1 MPRPGATSAST
12 GSDVMPA
19 LDSSI
24 LLAFLE
30 AEGEPVSGDR
40 LAKELG
46 VSRVAIW
53 SRLERLRAAGFAFKA
68 STRKGY
74 ELKSVPR
81 EINAALLD
89 AHLRRLKV
97 APDVELLAEVDS
109 TNSEAERR
117 LAAGQEAPFAVL
129 ARSQRAGR
137 GRLGRKWHSAQSGNL
152 YLSLAFRP
160 FIPPER
166 LKPFTLWMGLALCA
180 HVEKSLGLKLGLKWP
195 NDLQSPDGRKVAG
208 MLTEARLDADSVR
221 ELVFGL
227 GLNLTGQPK
236 DFPSEIRATAGSLE
250 AALGAP
256 LDVNREAAAVIAALF
271 HAWEQFEEGAWSRSF
286 RKLWQ
291 SYDVLA
297 GKSVRVG
304 LRGDPIA
311 GIVDGIDEEGSLIL
325 RTGGGRRTIVS
336 SGEVTLRKS

>member
-1 MPRPGATSAST
+1 MP
-12 GSDVMPA
+12 D

-30 AEGEPVSGDR
+30 ADGEPVSGDR

-53 SRLERLRAAGFAFKA
+53 SRLERLRASGYVFAA

-74 ELKSVPR
+74 ALRSVPR
-81 EINAALLD
+81 HLDQALLD
-89 AHLRRLKV
+89 AHLRLLKV
-97 APDVELLAEVDS
+97 SPKVEFLAEVDS

-117 LAAGQEAPFAVL
+117 LAVGQEAPFAVL
-129 ARSQRAGR
+129 ARSQKAGR
-137 GRLGRKWHSAQSGNL
+137 GRLGRKWHSAPSGNL

-166 LKPFTLWMGLALCA
+166 LRPFTLWMGLALCA
-180 HVEKSLGLKLGLKWP
+180 YVEKSLGLRLGLKWP

-221 ELVFGL
+221 ELVFGV
-227 GLNLTGQPK
+227 GLNLTGTPK
-236 DFPSEIRATAGSLE
+236 DFPADLRATAGSLE

-256 LDVNREAAAVIAALF
+256 LDLNREAAGVIAALF
-271 HAWEQFEEGAWSRSF
+271 RAWEQFEEGAWSRSF
-286 RKLWQ
+286 RKLWTHH
-291 SYDVLA
+291 DVLA

-304 LRGDPIA
+304 LRGDPVA
-311 GIVDGIDEEGSLIL
+311 GVVDGIDDEGSLIL
-325 RTGGGRRTIVS
+325 RTGGGRRAIVS
-336 SGEVTLRKS
+336 SGEVTLRRR

>member
-1 MPRPGATSAST
+1 MA
-12 GSDVMPA
+12 D

-24 LLAFLE
+24 LLAFLD

-53 SRLERLRAAGFAFKA
+53 SRLERLRAAGFVFAA

-74 ELKSVPR
+74 VLRTVPR
-81 EINAALLD
+81 QLDHALLD

-97 APDVELLAEVDS
+97 APKVEFLAAVDS

-117 LAAGQEAPFAVL
+117 LAVGQEAPFAVL
-129 ARSQRAGR
+129 ARTQKAGR
-137 GRLGRKWHSAQSGNL
+137 GRLGRKWHSAPSGNL

-166 LKPFTLWMGLALCA
+166 LRPFTLWMGLALCA
-180 HVEKSLGLKLGLKWP
+180 HVEKALGLKLGLKWP
-195 NDLQSPDGRKVAG
+195 NDLQSADGRKVAG

-221 ELVFGL
+221 ELVFGV
-227 GLNLTGQPK
+227 GLNLTGAPK
-236 DFPSEIRATAGSLE
+236 DFPSELRTVAGSLE

-256 LDVNREAAAVIAALF
+256 LDLNRVAAGVIAALF
-271 HAWEQFEEGAWSRSF
+271 RAWEQFEEGTWSRSF
-286 RKLWQ
+286 RRLWS

-325 RTGGGRRTIVS
+325 RTGGGRRAVVS
-336 SGEVTLRKS
+336 SGEVTLRKP

>member
-1 MPRPGATSAST
+1 MA
-12 GSDVMPA
+12 D

-30 AEGEPVSGDR
+30 ADGEPVSGDR

-53 SRLERLRAAGFAFKA
+53 SRLERLRASGYVFAA

-74 ELKSVPR
+74 ALRSVPR
-81 EINAALLD
+81 HLDPALLD
-89 AHLRRLKV
+89 AHLRLLKV
-97 APDVELLAEVDS
+97 SPKVEFLAEVDS

-117 LAAGQEAPFAVL
+117 LAVGQEAPFAVL
-129 ARSQRAGR
+129 ARTQKAGR
-137 GRLGRKWHSAQSGNL
+137 GRLGRKWHSAPSGNL

-208 MLTEARLDADSVR
+208 MLTEARLDDGELIGALLVLGERLRERLARNSVHRHGPEVAALQQLRGVLTRSVR
-221 ELVFGL
+221 
-227 GLNLTGQPK
+227 
-236 DFPSEIRATAGSLE
+236 DTAAFVDHCRG
-250 AALGAP
+250 GAP
-256 LDVNREAAAVIAALF
+256 GEFMPYWTPAEPYSQLIQRDPGRLRIALSHEWGDYHAVPHYVAEL
-271 HAWEQFEEGAWSRSF
+271 E
-286 RKLWQ
+286 
-291 SYDVLA
+291 
-297 GKSVRVG
+297 RVG
-304 LRGDPIA
+304 RF
-311 GIVDGIDEEGSLIL
+311 IVEL
-325 RTGGGRRTIVS
+325 
-336 SGEVTLRKS
+336 

>member
-1 MPRPGATSAST
+1 MA
-12 GSDVMPA
+12 D

-30 AEGEPVSGDR
+30 ADGEPVSGDR

-53 SRLERLRAAGFAFKA
+53 SRLERLRASGYVFAA

-74 ELKSVPR
+74 ALRSVPR
-81 EINAALLD
+81 HLDPALLD
-89 AHLRRLKV
+89 AHLRLLKV
-97 APDVELLAEVDS
+97 APKVEFLAEVDS

-117 LAAGQEAPFAVL
+117 LAVGQEAPFAVL
-129 ARSQRAGR
+129 ARTQKAGR
-137 GRLGRKWHSAQSGNL
+137 GRLGRKWHSAPSGNL

-166 LKPFTLWMGLALCA
+166 LRPFTLWMGLALCA
-180 HVEKSLGLKLGLKWP
+180 HVEKTFGLRLGLKWP

-221 ELVFGL
+221 ELVFGV
-227 GLNLTGQPK
+227 GLNLTGAAK
-236 DFPSEIRATAGSLE
+236 DFPADLRATAGSLE
-250 AALGAP
+250 AALGSP
-256 LDVNREAAAVIAALF
+256 LDLNRAAAGVIAALF
-271 HAWEQFEEGAWSRSF
+271 RAWEQFEEGTWSRSF
-286 RKLWQ
+286 RRLW
-291 SYDVLA
+291 SHHDVLA

-304 LRGDPIA
+304 LRGDPVA
-311 GIVDGIDEEGSLIL
+311 GVVDGIDDEGSLIL
-325 RTGGGRRTIVS
+325 RTGGGRRAVVS
-336 SGEVTLRKS
+336 SGEVTLRKP

>member
-1 MPRPGATSAST
+1 MA
-12 GSDVMPA
+12 D

-30 AEGEPVSGDR
+30 ADGEPVSGDR

-53 SRLERLRAAGFAFKA
+53 SRLERLRASGYVFAA

-74 ELKSVPR
+74 ALRSVPR
-81 EINAALLD
+81 HLDPALLD
-89 AHLRRLKV
+89 AHLRLLKV
-97 APDVELLAEVDS
+97 SPKVEFLAEVDS

-117 LAAGQEAPFAVL
+117 LAVGQEAPFAVL
-129 ARSQRAGR
+129 ARTQKAGR
-137 GRLGRKWHSAQSGNL
+137 GRLGRKWHSAPSGNL

-160 FIPPER
+160 FIPPDR

-221 ELVFGL
+221 ELVFGV
-227 GLNLTGQPK
+227 GLNLTGASK
-236 DFPSEIRATAGSLE
+236 DVPADLRATAGSLE
-250 AALGAP
+250 AALGSP
-256 LDVNREAAAVIAALF
+256 LDLNREAAGVIAALF
-271 HAWEQFEEGAWSRSF
+271 RAWEQFEEGTWSRSF
-286 RKLWQ
+286 RKLW
-291 SYDVLA
+291 SHHDVLA

-304 LRGDPIA
+304 LRGDPVA
-311 GIVDGIDEEGSLIL
+311 GVVDGIDDEGSLIL
-325 RTGGGRRTIVS
+325 RTGGGRRAIVS
-336 SGEVTLRKS
+336 SGEVTLRKP

>member
-1 MPRPGATSAST
+1 MA
-12 GSDVMPA
+12 D

-30 AEGEPVSGDR
+30 ADGEPVSGDR

-53 SRLERLRAAGFAFKA
+53 SRLERLRASGYVFTA

-74 ELKSVPR
+74 ALRSVPR
-81 EINAALLD
+81 HLDPALLD

-97 APDVELLAEVDS
+97 SPKVEFLAEVDS

-117 LAAGQEAPFAVL
+117 LAVGQEAPFAVF
-129 ARSQRAGR
+129 ARTQKAGR
-137 GRLGRKWHSAQSGNL
+137 GRLGRKWHSAPTGNL

-160 FIPPER
+160 FIAPDR

-180 HVEKSLGLKLGLKWP
+180 HVEKTLGLKLGLKWP

-221 ELVFGL
+221 ELVFGV
-227 GLNLTGQPK
+227 GLNLTGAPK
-236 DFPSEIRATAGSLE
+236 DFPAELRTSAGSLE
-250 AALGAP
+250 AALGTP
-256 LDVNREAAAVIAALF
+256 LDLNREAAGVIAALF
-271 HAWEQFEEGAWSRSF
+271 RAWEQFEEGTWSRSF
-286 RKLWQ
+286 RKLW
-291 SYDVLA
+291 SHHDVLA

-311 GIVDGIDEEGSLIL
+311 GIVDGIDDEGSLIL
-325 RTGGGRRTIVS
+325 RTGGGRRAIVS
-336 SGEVTLRKS
+336 SGEVTLRKP

>member
-1 MPRPGATSAST
+1 MA
-12 GSDVMPA
+12 D

-30 AEGEPVSGDR
+30 ADGEPVSGDR

-53 SRLERLRAAGFAFKA
+53 SRLERLRASGYVFAA

-74 ELKSVPR
+74 ALRSVPR
-81 EINAALLD
+81 HLDPALLD
-89 AHLRRLKV
+89 AHLRLLKV
-97 APDVELLAEVDS
+97 SPKVEFLAEVDS

-117 LAAGQEAPFAVL
+117 LAVGQETPFAVF
-129 ARSQRAGR
+129 ARTQKAGR
-137 GRLGRKWHSAQSGNL
+137 GRLGRKWHSAPSGNL

-160 FIPPER
+160 FIPPDR

-221 ELVFGL
+221 ELVFGV
-227 GLNLTGQPK
+227 GLNLTGAPK
-236 DFPSEIRATAGSLE
+236 DFPAELRASAGSLE

-256 LDVNREAAAVIAALF
+256 LDLNREAAGVIAALF
-271 HAWEQFEEGAWSRSF
+271 RAWEQFEEGTWSRSF
-286 RKLWQ
+286 RKLW
-291 SYDVLA
+291 SHHDVLA

-304 LRGDPIA
+304 LRGDPVA
-311 GIVDGIDEEGSLIL
+311 GVVDGIDDEGSLIL

-336 SGEVTLRKS
+336 SGEVTLRKP

>member
-1 MPRPGATSAST
+1 MA
-12 GSDVMPA
+12 D

-30 AEGEPVSGDR
+30 ADGDPVSGDR

-53 SRLERLRAAGFAFKA
+53 SRLERLRASGYVFAA

-74 ELKSVPR
+74 ALRSVPR
-81 EINAALLD
+81 HLEPALLD
-89 AHLRRLKV
+89 AHLRLLKV
-97 APDVELLAEVDS
+97 SPKVEFLAEVDS

-117 LAAGQEAPFAVL
+117 LAVGQEAPFAVL
-129 ARSQRAGR
+129 ARTQKAGR
-137 GRLGRKWHSAQSGNL
+137 GRLGRKWHSAPSGNL

-221 ELVFGL
+221 ELVFGV
-227 GLNLTGQPK
+227 GLNLTGASK
-236 DFPSEIRATAGSLE
+236 DFPADLRATAGSLE
-250 AALGAP
+250 AALGSP
-256 LDVNREAAAVIAALF
+256 LDLNREAAGVIAALF
-271 HAWEQFEEGAWSRSF
+271 RAWEQFEEGTWSRSF
-286 RKLWQ
+286 RKLW
-291 SYDVLA
+291 SHHDVLA

-304 LRGDPIA
+304 LRGDPVA
-311 GIVDGIDEEGSLIL
+311 GVVDGIDDEGSLIL
-325 RTGGGRRTIVS
+325 RTGGGRRAIVS
-336 SGEVTLRKS
+336 SGEVTLRKP

>member
-1 MPRPGATSAST
+1 MP
-12 GSDVMPA
+12 D

-30 AEGEPVSGDR
+30 ADGEPVSGDR

-53 SRLERLRAAGFAFKA
+53 SRLERLRASGYVFAA

-74 ELKSVPR
+74 ALRSVPR
-81 EINAALLD
+81 HLDPALLD

-97 APDVELLAEVDS
+97 APKVEFLAEVDS

-117 LAAGQEAPFAVL
+117 LAVGQEAPFAVL
-129 ARSQRAGR
+129 ARTQKAGR
-137 GRLGRKWHSAQSGNL
+137 GRLGRKWHSGASGNL

-180 HVEKSLGLKLGLKWP
+180 HVEKTLGLKLGLKWP

-221 ELVFGL
+221 ELVFGV
-227 GLNLTGQPK
+227 GLNLTGAPK
-236 DFPSEIRATAGSLE
+236 DFPADLRATAGSLE

-256 LDVNREAAAVIAALF
+256 LDLNREAAAVIAALF
-271 HAWEQFEEGAWSRSF
+271 RAWEQFEEGTWSRSF
-286 RKLWQ
+286 RRLWS

-304 LRGDPIA
+304 LRGDPVA
-311 GIVDGIDEEGSLIL
+311 GVVDGIDDEGSLIL
-325 RTGGGRRTIVS
+325 RTGGGRRAIVS
-336 SGEVTLRKS
+336 SGEVTLRKP

>member
-1 MPRPGATSAST
+1 MA
-12 GSDVMPA
+12 D

-30 AEGEPVSGDR
+30 ADGEPVSGDR

-53 SRLERLRAAGFAFKA
+53 SRLERLRASGYVFAA

-74 ELKSVPR
+74 ALRSVPR
-81 EINAALLD
+81 HLDPALLD
-89 AHLRRLKV
+89 AHLRLLKV
-97 APDVELLAEVDS
+97 SPKVEFLAEVDS

-117 LAAGQEAPFAVL
+117 LAVGQEAPFAVF
-129 ARSQRAGR
+129 ARTQKAGR
-137 GRLGRKWHSAQSGNL
+137 GRLGRKWHSAPSGNL

-160 FIPPER
+160 FIPPDR

-221 ELVFGL
+221 ELVFGV
-227 GLNLTGQPK
+227 GLNLTGAPK
-236 DFPSEIRATAGSLE
+236 DFPADLRATAGSLE

-256 LDVNREAAAVIAALF
+256 LDLNREAAGVIAALF
-271 HAWEQFEEGAWSRSF
+271 RAWEQFEEGTWSRSF
-286 RKLWQ
+286 RKLW
-291 SYDVLA
+291 SHHDVLA

-304 LRGDPIA
+304 LRGDPVA
-311 GIVDGIDEEGSLIL
+311 GVVDGIDDEGSLIL

-336 SGEVTLRKS
+336 SGEVTLRKP

>member
-1 MPRPGATSAST
+1 MA
-12 GSDVMPA
+12 D

-30 AEGEPVSGDR
+30 AAGEPVSGDR

-53 SRLERLRAAGFAFKA
+53 SRLERLRAAGFSFKA

-74 ELKSVPR
+74 VLKSVPR

-97 APDVELLAEVDS
+97 APSVELLAVVDS

-117 LAAGQEAPFAVL
+117 LAAGGEAPFAVL
-129 ARSQRAGR
+129 ARTQRAGR
-137 GRLGRKWHSAQSGNL
+137 GRLGRKWHSTHPGNL

-236 DFPSEIRATAGSLE
+236 DFPTELRAT
-250 AALGAP
+250 
-256 LDVNREAAAVIAALF
+256 VIAALF
-271 HAWEQFEEGAWSRSF
+271 HAWEQFAEGGWSRSF
-286 RKLWQ
+286 RKLW
-291 SYDVLA
+291 SAYDVLA

-304 LRGDPIA
+304 LRGDPVA
-311 GIVDGIDEEGSLIL
+311 GIVEGIDDEGSLIL
-325 RTGGGRRTIVS
+325 RTSGGRKTVVS
-336 SGEVTLRKS
+336 SGEVTLRKP

>member
-1 MPRPGATSAST
+1 MA
-12 GSDVMPA
+12 D

-30 AEGEPVSGDR
+30 ADGEPVSGDR

-53 SRLERLRAAGFAFKA
+53 SRLERLRATGYVFTA

-74 ELKSVPR
+74 ALRSVPR
-81 EINAALLD
+81 HLDPALLD

-97 APDVELLAEVDS
+97 SPKVEFLAEVDS

-117 LAAGQEAPFAVL
+117 LAVGQEAPFAVF
-129 ARSQRAGR
+129 ARTQKAGR
-137 GRLGRKWHSAQSGNL
+137 GRLGRKWHSAPTGNL

-160 FIPPER
+160 FIPPDR

-221 ELVFGL
+221 ELVFGV
-227 GLNLTGQPK
+227 GLNLTGAPK
-236 DFPSEIRATAGSLE
+236 DFPAELRTTAGSLE
-250 AALGAP
+250 AALGSP
-256 LDVNREAAAVIAALF
+256 LDLNREAAGVIAALF
-271 HAWEQFEEGAWSRSF
+271 RAWEQFEEGTWSRSF
-286 RKLWQ
+286 RKLWTHH
-291 SYDVLA
+291 DVLA

-311 GIVDGIDEEGSLIL
+311 GVVDGIDDEGSLIL
-325 RTGGGRRTIVS
+325 RTGGGRRAIVS
-336 SGEVTLRKS
+336 SGEVTLRKP

>member
-1 MPRPGATSAST
+1 MA
-12 GSDVMPA
+12 D

-30 AEGEPVSGDR
+30 ADGEPVSGDR

-53 SRLERLRAAGFAFKA
+53 SRLERLRASGYVFAA

-74 ELKSVPR
+74 ALRSVPR
-81 EINAALLD
+81 HLDPALLD

-97 APDVELLAEVDS
+97 TPKVEFLAEVDS
-109 TNSEAERR
+109 TNSEAERL
-117 LAAGQEAPFAVL
+117 LAVGQEAPFAVL
-129 ARSQRAGR
+129 ARTQKAGR
-137 GRLGRKWHSAQSGNL
+137 GRLGRKWHSAPSGNL

-160 FIPPER
+160 FIPPDR

-195 NDLQSPDGRKVAG
+195 NDLQAPDGRKVAG

-221 ELVFGL
+221 ELVFGV
-227 GLNLTGQPK
+227 GLNLTGAPK
-236 DFPSEIRATAGSLE
+236 DFPADLRASAGSLE

-256 LDVNREAAAVIAALF
+256 LDLNREAAGVIAALF
-271 HAWEQFEEGAWSRSF
+271 RAWEQFEEGTWSRSF
-286 RKLWQ
+286 RKLW
-291 SYDVLA
+291 SHHDVLA

-311 GIVDGIDEEGSLIL
+311 GVVDGIDDEGSLIL
-325 RTGGGRRTIVS
+325 RTGGGRRAIVS
-336 SGEVTLRKS
+336 SGEVTLRKP

>member
-1 MPRPGATSAST
+1 MA
-12 GSDVMPA
+12 D

-30 AEGEPVSGDR
+30 ADGEPVSGDR

-53 SRLERLRAAGFAFKA
+53 SRLERLRATGYVFAA

-74 ELKSVPR
+74 ALRSVPR
-81 EINAALLD
+81 HLDPALLD
-89 AHLRRLKV
+89 AHLRLLKV
-97 APDVELLAEVDS
+97 SPKVEFLAEVDS

-117 LAAGQEAPFAVL
+117 LAVGQEAPFGVL
-129 ARSQRAGR
+129 ARTQKAGR
-137 GRLGRKWHSAQSGNL
+137 GRLGRKWHSAPSGNL

-160 FIPPER
+160 FIPPDR

-221 ELVFGL
+221 ELVFGV
-227 GLNLTGQPK
+227 GLNLTGASK
-236 DFPSEIRATAGSLE
+236 DFPADLRATAGSLE
-250 AALGAP
+250 AALGSP
-256 LDVNREAAAVIAALF
+256 LDLNREAAGVIAALF
-271 HAWEQFEEGAWSRSF
+271 RAWEQFEEGTWSRSF
-286 RKLWQ
+286 RKLW
-291 SYDVLA
+291 SHHDVLA

-304 LRGDPIA
+304 LRGDPVA
-311 GIVDGIDEEGSLIL
+311 GVVDGIDDEGSLIL
-325 RTGGGRRTIVS
+325 RTGGGRRAIVS
-336 SGEVTLRKS
+336 SGEVTLRKP

>member
-1 MPRPGATSAST
+1 
-12 GSDVMPA
+12 MPA

-30 AEGEPVSGDR
+30 ADGEPVSGDR

-53 SRLERLRAAGFAFKA
+53 SRLERLRADGFTFKA

-81 EINAALLD
+81 QLNSALLD
-89 AHLRRLKV
+89 APLRRLKV
-97 APDVELLAEVDS
+97 APVVELLDTVDS

-117 LAAGQEAPFAVL
+117 LAVGQEAPFAVL
-129 ARSQRAGR
+129 ACSQRAGR
-137 GRLGRKWHSAQSGNL
+137 GRLGRKWHSARSGNL

-160 FIPPER
+160 FISPER
-166 LKPFTLWMGLALCA
+166 LKPFTLWMGLALCS

-227 GLNLTGQPK
+227 GLNLTGEPK
-236 DFPSEIRATAGSLE
+236 DFPAEIRSVAGSLE

-271 HAWEQFEEGAWSRSF
+271 RTWEQFEEGTWSRSF
-286 RKLWQ
+286 RKLWA

-304 LRGDPIA
+304 LRGDPVA

-325 RTGGGRRTIVS
+325 RTGGGRKAVVS
-336 SGEVTLRKS
+336 SGEVTLRKA

>member
-1 MPRPGATSAST
+1 MA
-12 GSDVMPA
+12 D

-30 AEGEPVSGDR
+30 ADGEPVSGDR

-53 SRLERLRAAGFAFKA
+53 SRLERLRASGYVFAA

-74 ELKSVPR
+74 ALRSVPR
-81 EINAALLD
+81 HLDPALLD
-89 AHLRRLKV
+89 AHLRLLKV
-97 APDVELLAEVDS
+97 SPKVEFLAEVDS

-117 LAAGQEAPFAVL
+117 LAVGQEAPFAVF
-129 ARSQRAGR
+129 ARTQKAGR
-137 GRLGRKWHSAQSGNL
+137 GRLGRKWHSAPSGNL

-221 ELVFGL
+221 ELVFGV
-227 GLNLTGQPK
+227 GLNLTGAPK
-236 DFPSEIRATAGSLE
+236 DFPAELRATAGSLE

-256 LDVNREAAAVIAALF
+256 LDLNREAAGVIAALF
-271 HAWEQFEEGAWSRSF
+271 RAWEQFEEGTWSRSF
-286 RKLWQ
+286 RKLW
-291 SYDVLA
+291 SHHDVLA

-304 LRGDPIA
+304 LRGDPVA
-311 GIVDGIDEEGSLIL
+311 GVVDGIDDEGSLIL
-325 RTGGGRRTIVS
+325 RTGGGRRAIVS
-336 SGEVTLRKS
+336 SGEVTLRKP

>member
-1 MPRPGATSAST
+1 MA
-12 GSDVMPA
+12 D

-30 AEGEPVSGDR
+30 ADGEPVSGDR

-53 SRLERLRAAGFAFKA
+53 SRLERLRASGYVFAA

-74 ELKSVPR
+74 ALRSVPR
-81 EINAALLD
+81 HLDPALLD
-89 AHLRRLKV
+89 AHLRLLKV
-97 APDVELLAEVDS
+97 SPKVEFLAEVDS

-117 LAAGQEAPFAVL
+117 LAVGQEAPFAVL
-129 ARSQRAGR
+129 ARTQKAGR
-137 GRLGRKWHSAQSGNL
+137 GRLGRKWHSAPSGNL

-221 ELVFGL
+221 ELVFGV
-227 GLNLTGQPK
+227 GLNLTGASK
-236 DFPSEIRATAGSLE
+236 DFPADLRATAGSLE
-250 AALGAP
+250 AALGSP
-256 LDVNREAAAVIAALF
+256 LDLNREAAGVIAALF
-271 HAWEQFEEGAWSRSF
+271 RAWEQFEEGTWSRSF
-286 RKLWQ
+286 RKLW
-291 SYDVLA
+291 SHHDVLA

-304 LRGDPIA
+304 LRGDPVA
-311 GIVDGIDEEGSLIL
+311 GVVDGIDDEGSLIL
-325 RTGGGRRTIVS
+325 RTGGGRRAIVS
-336 SGEVTLRKS
+336 SGEVTVRKP

>member
-1 MPRPGATSAST
+1 MA
-12 GSDVMPA
+12 D

-24 LLAFLE
+24 LLACLE

-53 SRLERLRAAGFAFKA
+53 SRLERLRASGYVFAA

-74 ELKSVPR
+74 ALRSVPR
-81 EINAALLD
+81 HLDPALLD

-97 APDVELLAEVDS
+97 APKVEFLAEVDS

-117 LAAGQEAPFAVL
+117 LAVGQEAPFAVL
-129 ARSQRAGR
+129 ARTQKAGR
-137 GRLGRKWHSAQSGNL
+137 GRLGRKWHSAPSGNL

-166 LKPFTLWMGLALCA
+166 LKPFTLWMGLALCS
-180 HVEKSLGLKLGLKWP
+180 HVEKTLGLKLGLKWP

-227 GLNLTGQPK
+227 GLNLTGAPK
-236 DFPSEIRATAGSLE
+236 DFPADLRTVAGSLE
-250 AALGAP
+250 AALGSP
-256 LDVNREAAAVIAALF
+256 LDLNREVAGVIAALF
-271 HAWEQFEEGAWSRSF
+271 RAWEQFEEGTWSRSF
-286 RKLWQ
+286 RKLWS

-311 GIVDGIDEEGSLIL
+311 GIVDGIDDEGSLIL
-325 RTGGGRRTIVS
+325 RTGGGRRAIVS
-336 SGEVTLRKS
+336 SGEVTLRKP

>member
-1 MPRPGATSAST
+1 MA
-12 GSDVMPA
+12 D

-24 LLAFLE
+24 LLAVLE
-30 AEGEPVSGDR
+30 ADGDPVSGDR

-53 SRLERLRAAGFAFKA
+53 SRLERLRASGYVFAA

-74 ELKSVPR
+74 ALRSVPR
-81 EINAALLD
+81 HLEPALLD
-89 AHLRRLKV
+89 AHLRLLKV
-97 APDVELLAEVDS
+97 SPKVEFLAEVDS

-117 LAAGQEAPFAVL
+117 LAVGQEAPFAVL
-129 ARSQRAGR
+129 ARTQKAGR
-137 GRLGRKWHSAQSGNL
+137 GRLGRKWHSAPSGNL

-221 ELVFGL
+221 ELVFGV
-227 GLNLTGQPK
+227 GLNLTGASK
-236 DFPSEIRATAGSLE
+236 DFPADLRATAGSLE
-250 AALGAP
+250 AALGSP
-256 LDVNREAAAVIAALF
+256 LDLNREAAGVIAALF
-271 HAWEQFEEGAWSRSF
+271 RAWEQFEEGTWSRSF
-286 RKLWQ
+286 RKLW
-291 SYDVLA
+291 SHHDVLA

-304 LRGDPIA
+304 LRGDPVA
-311 GIVDGIDEEGSLIL
+311 GVVDGIDDEGSLIL
-325 RTGGGRRTIVS
+325 RTGGGRRAIVS
-336 SGEVTLRKS
+336 SGEVTLRKP

>member
-1 MPRPGATSAST
+1 MA
-12 GSDVMPA
+12 D

-30 AEGEPVSGDR
+30 ADGEPVSGDR

-53 SRLERLRAAGFAFKA
+53 SRLERLRASGYVFAA

-74 ELKSVPR
+74 ALRSVPR
-81 EINAALLD
+81 HLDPALLD

-97 APDVELLAEVDS
+97 SPKVEFLAEVDS

-117 LAAGQEAPFAVL
+117 LAVGQEAPFGVL
-129 ARSQRAGR
+129 ARTQKAGR
-137 GRLGRKWHSAQSGNL
+137 GRLGRKWHSAPSGNL

-160 FIPPER
+160 FIPPDR

-221 ELVFGL
+221 ELVFGV
-227 GLNLTGQPK
+227 GLNLTGATK
-236 DFPSEIRATAGSLE
+236 DFPADLRATAGSLE
-250 AALGAP
+250 AALGSP
-256 LDVNREAAAVIAALF
+256 LDLNREAAGVIAALF
-271 HAWEQFEEGAWSRSF
+271 RAWEQFEEGTWSRSF
-286 RKLWQ
+286 RKLW
-291 SYDVLA
+291 SHHDILA

-304 LRGDPIA
+304 LRGDPVA
-311 GIVDGIDEEGSLIL
+311 GVVDGIDDEGSLFL
-325 RTGGGRRTIVS
+325 RTGGGRRAIVS
-336 SGEVTLRKS
+336 SGEVTLRKP

>member
-1 MPRPGATSAST
+1 MA
-12 GSDVMPA
+12 D

-53 SRLERLRAAGFAFKA
+53 SRLERLRASGYVFAA

-74 ELKSVPR
+74 ALRSVPR
-81 EINAALLD
+81 HLDPALLD
-89 AHLRRLKV
+89 AYLRRLKL
-97 APDVELLAEVDS
+97 APKVEFLAEVDS

-117 LAAGQEAPFAVL
+117 LAVGQEAPFAVL
-129 ARSQRAGR
+129 ARAQKAGR
-137 GRLGRKWHSAQSGNL
+137 GRLGRKWHSAPSGNL

-166 LKPFTLWMGLALCA
+166 LRPFTLWMGLALCA

-221 ELVFGL
+221 ELVFGV
-227 GLNLTGQPK
+227 GLNLTGSPK
-236 DFPSEIRATAGSLE
+236 DFPADLRATAGSLE

-256 LDVNREAAAVIAALF
+256 LDLNREAAGVIAALF
-271 HAWEQFEEGAWSRSF
+271 RAWEQFEEGTWARAF
-286 RKLWQ
+286 RKLW
-291 SYDVLA
+291 SHHDVLA

-304 LRGDPIA
+304 LRGDPVA
-311 GIVDGIDEEGSLIL
+311 GIVDGIDDEGSLIL
-325 RTGGGRRTIVS
+325 RTGGGRRAVVS
-336 SGEVTLRKS
+336 SGEVTLRKP